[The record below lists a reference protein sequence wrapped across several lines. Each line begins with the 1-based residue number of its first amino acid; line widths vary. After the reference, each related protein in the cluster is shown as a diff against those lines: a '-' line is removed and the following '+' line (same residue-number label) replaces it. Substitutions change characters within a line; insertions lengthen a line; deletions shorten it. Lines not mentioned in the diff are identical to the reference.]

1 MRKSIFSFLT
11 VLVLLGVSVF
21 AIVQTARLQ
30 NARQQIADMHLQA
43 LSQSAEEM
51 QALTLSLEK
60 LLISTQ
66 AARQAELLHAIALGA
81 GDVQQCLSALPL
93 DSEAMASVLAL
104 TGRLQADA
112 SALLPQL
119 ARSGIPQQAREQ
131 LTSDLAA
138 CTRLSSQLALAR
150 NAATADLSSFLTQEG
165 SPLPAARI
173 PDAPRGLPDGEIT
186 REEARQAARDFL
198 GGSNVTALTDAPDV
212 SGVLPA
218 YGITVESG
226 GIQLNMEITRQGGKV
241 LWMMPETASFA
252 MTHTADECIAAGID
266 FLETHGFG
274 PTQAVYWQIYDGLCV
289 ISAAP
294 LQDGVLLYPDLLS
307 VQVRMDTL
315 QIVGL
320 EAHAY
325 WTNHIERSI
334 PVPAL
339 SEAQARARLSDE
351 VVCTD
356 THLCLIPGKDGE
368 RLCWQCTCMRLG
380 DTYYIY
386 IDALTGDEAA
396 IRKIIPLENGATAA

>member
-1 MRKSIFSFLT
+1 MRKFFFPLLVS
-11 VLVLLGVSVF
+11 LVLLGVSAF
-21 AIVQTARLQ
+21 AAIQTDRLQ
-30 NARQQIADMHLQA
+30 NTRRQIADMHLQA

-93 DSEAMASVLAL
+93 DTEAMSAVLTL

-112 SALLPQL
+112 SALLPSL
-119 ARSGIPQQAREQ
+119 THSGIPLQAREQ

-150 NAATADLSSFLTQEG
+150 NAAATELSSLLAQEG
-165 SPLPAARI
+165 SPMPLARI
-173 PDAPRGLPDGEIT
+173 PAPPRGLPDGEIT
-186 REEARQAARDFL
+186 REEARQAARNFV
-198 GGSNVTALTDAPDV
+198 GESTVTAVTDAPDA

-218 YGITVESG
+218 YGVTVESG
-226 GIQLNMEITRQGGKV
+226 DIQLNMEITRQGGKV

-252 MTHTADECIAAGID
+252 MTHTAEECIAAGID
-266 FLETHGFG
+266 FLENHGFG
-274 PTQAVYWQIYDGLCV
+274 SAQPVYWQIYDGLCV

-294 LQDGVLLYPDLLS
+294 LQDDVLLYPDLLS

-320 EAHAY
+320 EARAY
-325 WTNHIERSI
+325 WTNHVKRSLPE
-334 PVPAL
+334 PVL
-339 SEAQARARLSDE
+339 NEAQARARLSGE

-356 THLCLIPGKDGE
+356 TQLCLIPGKDGE
-368 RLCWQCTCMRLG
+368 RLCWQCTCTRLG

-386 IDALTGDEAA
+386 IDAHSGDEVA